1 MAKKYFWLK
10 LKKDFF
16 RDKAIKKLRSIA
28 GGDTYTIIL
37 LKMYLLSLDKGGK
50 IEFEGVEDTFAE
62 ELALELDEDASN
74 VEIVLQ
80 YMEKRKLLEIL
91 SEKEFFMPYVL
102 ENTGSESESA
112 ERVRKLRERNR
123 QKTLQCNGDVTGSND
138 NVRTCN
144 TEIEIEKELDIDTEK
159 EKIESSN
166 ELPCKQSLPASTSD
180 GALYQEVVNLYNQYC
195 TDGVY
200 EYDLN
205 DCIQDV
211 SKMDTKQIENGYKT
225 DTECIQSVSSG
236 KVRDRDRI
244 EIEIGEGESERE
256 NHRFPCEQSSPSST
270 PNKVQYKE
278 IADLYNQYCTSFPK
292 LKSLSDARKKAI
304 KARLNSGYSLC
315 DFKNL
320 FKLAEESD
328 FLKGKNDRNWRATF
342 DWLIKDSNMAK
353 VLDGNYSNSSKKK
366 NNKNNSFCNFEQRDT
381 DYDKLVNSLYGID
394 A

>member
-37 LKMYLLSLDKGGK
+37 LKMYLLSIDSEGK

-123 QKTLQCNGDVTGSND
+123 QKALRCNGDVTASND

-144 TEIEIEKELDIDTEK
+144 TEIEKEIEK
-159 EKIESSN
+159 EKIGSSN
-166 ELPCKQSLPASTSD
+166 ELPCEQSSPSSTPD
-180 GALYQEVVNLYNQYC
+180 RALYQEVVNLYNQC
-195 TDGVY
+195 
-200 EYDLN
+200 
-205 DCIQDV
+205 
-211 SKMDTKQIENGYKT
+211 
-225 DTECIQSVSSG
+225 
-236 KVRDRDRI
+236 
-244 EIEIGEGESERE
+244 
-256 NHRFPCEQSSPSST
+256 
-270 PNKVQYKE
+270 
-278 IADLYNQYCTSFPK
+278 CTSFPR
-292 LKSLSDARKKAI
+292 LKSLSEARKKAI
-304 KARLNSGYSLC
+304 KARMNSGYNLK
-315 DFKNL
+315 DFEKL
-320 FKLAEESD
+320 FKLAEESS
-328 FLKGKNDRNWRATF
+328 FLKGKNDRDWRATF
-342 DWLIKDSNMAK
+342 DWLIKDANMAK
-353 VLDGNYSNSSKKK
+353 VLDGNYSNSIKKK
-366 NNKNNSFCNFEQRDT
+366 ITKNNSFCNFEQRDI
-381 DYDKLVNSLYGID
+381 DYNKLVNNLYGID

>member
-144 TEIEIEKELDIDTEK
+144 TEKEKEKEKELDIDTEK

-166 ELPCKQSLPASTSD
+166 EL
-180 GALYQEVVNLYNQYC
+180 
-195 TDGVY
+195 
-200 EYDLN
+200 
-205 DCIQDV
+205 
-211 SKMDTKQIENGYKT
+211 
-225 DTECIQSVSSG
+225 
-236 KVRDRDRI
+236 
-244 EIEIGEGESERE
+244 
-256 NHRFPCEQSSPSST
+256 PCEQSSPSST

-292 LKSLSDARKKAI
+292 LKSLSEARKKAI
-304 KARLNSGYSLC
+304 KARLNSGYNLE
-315 DFKNL
+315 DFEKL
-320 FKLAEESD
+320 FKLAEESS

-353 VLDGNYSNSSKKK
+353 VLDGNYSNKPGKK
-366 NNKNNSFCNFEQRDT
+366 NNNSFLNFEQRDT
-381 DYDKLVNSLYGID
+381 DYDALVRDYYTQ
-394 A
+394 AF

>member
-144 TEIEIEKELDIDTEK
+144 TEKEKELDIDTEK

-166 ELPCKQSLPASTSD
+166 EL
-180 GALYQEVVNLYNQYC
+180 
-195 TDGVY
+195 
-200 EYDLN
+200 
-205 DCIQDV
+205 
-211 SKMDTKQIENGYKT
+211 
-225 DTECIQSVSSG
+225 
-236 KVRDRDRI
+236 
-244 EIEIGEGESERE
+244 
-256 NHRFPCEQSSPSST
+256 PCEQSSPSST

-292 LKSLSDARKKAI
+292 LKSLSEARKKAI
-304 KARLNSGYSLC
+304 KARLNSGYNLE
-315 DFKNL
+315 DFEKL
-320 FKLAEESD
+320 FKLAEESS

-353 VLDGNYSNSSKKK
+353 VLDGNYSNKPGKK
-366 NNKNNSFCNFEQRDT
+366 NNNSFLNFEQRDT
-381 DYDKLVNSLYGID
+381 DYDALVRDYYTQ
-394 A
+394 AF

>member
-112 ERVRKLRERNR
+112 ERVRKLRERSR
-123 QKTLQCNGDVTGSND
+123 RKTLQCNGDVTGSND

-144 TEIEIEKELDIDTEK
+144 TEIEIEKEKELDIDTEK

-166 ELPCKQSLPASTSD
+166 ELPC
-180 GALYQEVVNLYNQYC
+180 
-195 TDGVY
+195 
-200 EYDLN
+200 
-205 DCIQDV
+205 
-211 SKMDTKQIENGYKT
+211 
-225 DTECIQSVSSG
+225 
-236 KVRDRDRI
+236 
-244 EIEIGEGESERE
+244 
-256 NHRFPCEQSSPSST
+256 EQSSPSST
-270 PNKVQYKE
+270 SNKVQYKE

-292 LKSLSDARKKAI
+292 LKSLSEARKKAI
-304 KARLNSGYSLC
+304 KARLNSGYDLD
-315 DFKNL
+315 DFEKL
-320 FKLAEESD
+320 FKLAEESS

-353 VLDGNYSNSSKKK
+353 VLDGNYSNKPGKK
-366 NNKNNSFCNFEQRDT
+366 NSNSFLNFEQRDT
-381 DYDKLVNSLYGID
+381 DYDALVRDYY
-394 A
+394 AQAF

>member
-1 MAKKYFWLK
+1 MSKKYFWLK

-16 RDKAIKKLRSIA
+16 FFFAIKKLRSIA

-166 ELPCKQSLPASTSD
+166 ELPCEQSSPASTSD
-180 GALYQEVVNLYNQYC
+180 RALYQEVVNLYNQYC
-195 TDGVY
+195 T
-200 EYDLN
+200 
-205 DCIQDV
+205 
-211 SKMDTKQIENGYKT
+211 
-225 DTECIQSVSSG
+225 
-236 KVRDRDRI
+236 
-244 EIEIGEGESERE
+244 
-256 NHRFPCEQSSPSST
+256 
-270 PNKVQYKE
+270 
-278 IADLYNQYCTSFPK
+278 SFPRI
-292 LKSLSDARKKAI
+292 KSLSEARKKAI
-304 KARLNSGYSLC
+304 KARMNSGYNLK
-315 DFKNL
+315 DFEKL
-320 FKLAEESD
+320 FELAEKSS
-328 FLKGKNDRNWRATF
+328 FLKGKNDRDWRATF

-353 VLDGNYSNSSKKK
+353 VLDGNYSDRPGKK
-366 NNKNNSFCNFEQRDT
+366 NGNNNSFFNFEQRDT
-381 DYDKLVNSLYGID
+381 DYDALVRDYYTQ
-394 A
+394 AF

>member
-166 ELPCKQSLPASTSD
+166 ELPC
-180 GALYQEVVNLYNQYC
+180 
-195 TDGVY
+195 
-200 EYDLN
+200 
-205 DCIQDV
+205 
-211 SKMDTKQIENGYKT
+211 
-225 DTECIQSVSSG
+225 
-236 KVRDRDRI
+236 
-244 EIEIGEGESERE
+244 
-256 NHRFPCEQSSPSST
+256 EQSSPSST

-292 LKSLSDARKKAI
+292 LKSLSETRKKAI
-304 KARLNSGYSLC
+304 KARLNSGYNLE
-315 DFKNL
+315 DFEKL
-320 FKLAEESD
+320 FKLAEESS

-353 VLDGNYSNSSKKK
+353 VLDGNYSNKPGKKSS
-366 NNKNNSFCNFEQRDT
+366 NSFLNFEQRDT
-381 DYDKLVNSLYGID
+381 DYDALVRDYYTQ
-394 A
+394 AF

>member
-37 LKMYLLSLDKGGK
+37 LKMYLLSLDNGGK

-123 QKTLQCNGDVTGSND
+123 QKALQCNGDVTGSND

-144 TEIEIEKELDIDTEK
+144 TEIEKEKEKELDIDTEK

-166 ELPCKQSLPASTSD
+166 EL
-180 GALYQEVVNLYNQYC
+180 
-195 TDGVY
+195 
-200 EYDLN
+200 
-205 DCIQDV
+205 
-211 SKMDTKQIENGYKT
+211 
-225 DTECIQSVSSG
+225 
-236 KVRDRDRI
+236 
-244 EIEIGEGESERE
+244 
-256 NHRFPCEQSSPSST
+256 PCEQSSPSST

-292 LKSLSDARKKAI
+292 LKSLSEARKKAI
-304 KARLNSGYSLC
+304 KARLNSGYSLD
-315 DFKNL
+315 DFEKL
-320 FKLAEESD
+320 FKLAEESS

-353 VLDGNYSNSSKKK
+353 VLDGNYSNKPGKKSS
-366 NNKNNSFCNFEQRDT
+366 NSFLNFEQRDT
-381 DYDKLVNSLYGID
+381 DYDALVRDYYTQ
-394 A
+394 AF

>member
-1 MAKKYFWLK
+1 MSKKYFWLK

-112 ERVRKLRERNR
+112 ERVRKLRERNK
-123 QKTLQCNGDVTGSND
+123 QKALQCNGNVTGSND

-144 TEIEIEKELDIDTEK
+144 TEIEKELDIDTEK

-166 ELPCKQSLPASTSD
+166 EL
-180 GALYQEVVNLYNQYC
+180 
-195 TDGVY
+195 
-200 EYDLN
+200 
-205 DCIQDV
+205 
-211 SKMDTKQIENGYKT
+211 
-225 DTECIQSVSSG
+225 
-236 KVRDRDRI
+236 
-244 EIEIGEGESERE
+244 
-256 NHRFPCEQSSPSST
+256 PCEQSSPSST

-292 LKSLSDARKKAI
+292 LKSLSEARKKAI
-304 KARLNSGYSLC
+304 KARLNSGYDL
-315 DFKNL
+315 DNFEKL
-320 FKLAEESD
+320 FKLAEESS

-353 VLDGNYSNSSKKK
+353 VLDGNYSDKPGKK
-366 NNKNNSFCNFEQRDT
+366 NGSSNSFLNFEQRDT
-381 DYDKLVNSLYGID
+381 DYDALVRDYYAQSF
-394 A
+394 

>member
-144 TEIEIEKELDIDTEK
+144 TEIEKEKELDIDTEK

-166 ELPCKQSLPASTSD
+166 ELPC
-180 GALYQEVVNLYNQYC
+180 
-195 TDGVY
+195 
-200 EYDLN
+200 
-205 DCIQDV
+205 
-211 SKMDTKQIENGYKT
+211 
-225 DTECIQSVSSG
+225 
-236 KVRDRDRI
+236 
-244 EIEIGEGESERE
+244 
-256 NHRFPCEQSSPSST
+256 EQSSPSST
-270 PNKVQYKE
+270 PNKAQYKE

-292 LKSLSDARKKAI
+292 LKSLSEARKKAI
-304 KARLNSGYSLC
+304 KARLNSGYNLE
-315 DFKNL
+315 DFEKL
-320 FKLAEESD
+320 FKLAEESS

-353 VLDGNYSNSSKKK
+353 VLDGNYSNKPGKK
-366 NNKNNSFCNFEQRDT
+366 NNNSFLNFEQRDT
-381 DYDKLVNSLYGID
+381 DYDALVRDYYTQ
-394 A
+394 AF

>member
-112 ERVRKLRERNR
+112 ERVRKLRERNK
-123 QKTLQCNGDVTGSND
+123 QKALQCNGNVTGSND

-144 TEIEIEKELDIDTEK
+144 TEIEKELDIDTEK

-166 ELPCKQSLPASTSD
+166 EL
-180 GALYQEVVNLYNQYC
+180 
-195 TDGVY
+195 
-200 EYDLN
+200 
-205 DCIQDV
+205 
-211 SKMDTKQIENGYKT
+211 
-225 DTECIQSVSSG
+225 
-236 KVRDRDRI
+236 
-244 EIEIGEGESERE
+244 
-256 NHRFPCEQSSPSST
+256 PCEQSSPSST

-292 LKSLSDARKKAI
+292 LKSLSEARKKAI
-304 KARLNSGYSLC
+304 KARLNSGYDL
-315 DFKNL
+315 DNFEKL
-320 FKLAEESD
+320 FKLAEESS

-353 VLDGNYSNSSKKK
+353 VLDGNYSDKPGKK
-366 NNKNNSFCNFEQRDT
+366 NGSSNSFLNFEQRDT
-381 DYDKLVNSLYGID
+381 DYDALVRDYYAQSF
-394 A
+394 

>member
-37 LKMYLLSLDKGGK
+37 LKMYLLSLDSGGK

-112 ERVRKLRERNR
+112 ERVRKLRERNK
-123 QKTLQCNGDVTGSND
+123 QKALQCNGNVTGSND

-166 ELPCKQSLPASTSD
+166 ELPC
-180 GALYQEVVNLYNQYC
+180 
-195 TDGVY
+195 
-200 EYDLN
+200 
-205 DCIQDV
+205 
-211 SKMDTKQIENGYKT
+211 
-225 DTECIQSVSSG
+225 
-236 KVRDRDRI
+236 
-244 EIEIGEGESERE
+244 
-256 NHRFPCEQSSPSST
+256 EQSSPSST
-270 PNKVQYKE
+270 PDKVHYQE
-278 IADLYNQYCTSFPK
+278 IADLYNQYCTSFPRI
-292 LKSLSDARKKAI
+292 KSLSEARKKAI
-304 KARLNSGYSLC
+304 KARLNSGYSLG
-315 DFKNL
+315 DFEKL
-320 FKLAEESD
+320 FNLAEESS

-342 DWLIKDSNMAK
+342 D
-353 VLDGNYSNSSKKK
+353 
-366 NNKNNSFCNFEQRDT
+366 
-381 DYDKLVNSLYGID
+381 
-394 A
+394 

>member
-37 LKMYLLSLDKGGK
+37 LKMYLLSLDSGGK

-112 ERVRKLRERNR
+112 ERVRKLRERNK
-123 QKTLQCNGDVTGSND
+123 QKALQCNGNVTGSND

-166 ELPCKQSLPASTSD
+166 ELPC
-180 GALYQEVVNLYNQYC
+180 
-195 TDGVY
+195 
-200 EYDLN
+200 
-205 DCIQDV
+205 
-211 SKMDTKQIENGYKT
+211 
-225 DTECIQSVSSG
+225 
-236 KVRDRDRI
+236 
-244 EIEIGEGESERE
+244 
-256 NHRFPCEQSSPSST
+256 EQSSPSST

-292 LKSLSDARKKAI
+292 LKSLSEARKKAI
-304 KARLNSGYSLC
+304 KARLNSGYNLD
-315 DFKNL
+315 DFEKL
-320 FKLAEESD
+320 FKLAEESS
-328 FLKGKNDRNWRATF
+328 FLKGKNDRNWSATF

-353 VLDGNYSNSSKKK
+353 VLDGNYSDKPGKK
-366 NNKNNSFCNFEQRDT
+366 NGSNNSFFNFEQRDT
-381 DYDKLVNSLYGID
+381 DYDALVRDYYTQ
-394 A
+394 AF

>member
-50 IEFEGVEDTFAE
+50 IEFESVEDTFAE

-166 ELPCKQSLPASTSD
+166 ELPC
-180 GALYQEVVNLYNQYC
+180 
-195 TDGVY
+195 
-200 EYDLN
+200 
-205 DCIQDV
+205 
-211 SKMDTKQIENGYKT
+211 
-225 DTECIQSVSSG
+225 
-236 KVRDRDRI
+236 
-244 EIEIGEGESERE
+244 
-256 NHRFPCEQSSPSST
+256 EQSSPSST

-292 LKSLSDARKKAI
+292 LKSLSETRKKAI
-304 KARLNSGYSLC
+304 KARLNSGYNLE
-315 DFKNL
+315 DFEKL
-320 FKLAEESD
+320 FKLAEESS
-328 FLKGKNDRNWRATF
+328 FLRGKNDRNWRATF

-353 VLDGNYSNSSKKK
+353 VLDGNYSNKPGKK
-366 NNKNNSFCNFEQRDT
+366 NGNNNSFLNFEQRDT
-381 DYDKLVNSLYGID
+381 DYDALVRDYY
-394 A
+394 AQAF

>member
-112 ERVRKLRERNR
+112 ERVRKLRERNK
-123 QKTLQCNGDVTGSND
+123 QKALQCNGNVTGSND

-144 TEIEIEKELDIDTEK
+144 TEIEIEKEKELDIDTEK

-166 ELPCKQSLPASTSD
+166 ELPC
-180 GALYQEVVNLYNQYC
+180 
-195 TDGVY
+195 
-200 EYDLN
+200 
-205 DCIQDV
+205 
-211 SKMDTKQIENGYKT
+211 
-225 DTECIQSVSSG
+225 
-236 KVRDRDRI
+236 
-244 EIEIGEGESERE
+244 
-256 NHRFPCEQSSPSST
+256 EQSSPSST
-270 PNKVQYKE
+270 SNKVQYKE

-292 LKSLSDARKKAI
+292 LKSLSEARKKAI
-304 KARLNSGYSLC
+304 KARLNSGYDLD
-315 DFKNL
+315 DFEKL
-320 FKLAEESD
+320 FKLAEESS

-353 VLDGNYSNSSKKK
+353 VLDGNYSNKPGKK
-366 NNKNNSFCNFEQRDT
+366 NSNSFLNFEQRDT
-381 DYDKLVNSLYGID
+381 DYDALVRDYYTQ
-394 A
+394 AF

>member
-144 TEIEIEKELDIDTEK
+144 TEIEKEKELDIDTEK

-166 ELPCKQSLPASTSD
+166 ELPCKQSLPASTS
-180 GALYQEVVNLYNQYC
+180 
-195 TDGVY
+195 
-200 EYDLN
+200 
-205 DCIQDV
+205 
-211 SKMDTKQIENGYKT
+211 
-225 DTECIQSVSSG
+225 
-236 KVRDRDRI
+236 
-244 EIEIGEGESERE
+244 
-256 NHRFPCEQSSPSST
+256 
-270 PNKVQYKE
+270 NKVQYKE
-278 IADLYNQYCTSFPK
+278 IADLYNQYSTSFPK
-292 LKSLSDARKKAI
+292 LKSLSEARK
-304 KARLNSGYSLC
+304 
-315 DFKNL
+315 
-320 FKLAEESD
+320 
-328 FLKGKNDRNWRATF
+328 
-342 DWLIKDSNMAK
+342 
-353 VLDGNYSNSSKKK
+353 
-366 NNKNNSFCNFEQRDT
+366 
-381 DYDKLVNSLYGID
+381 
-394 A
+394 

>member
-1 MAKKYFWLK
+1 MSKKYFWLK

-37 LKMYLLSLDKGGK
+37 LKMYLLSLDNGGK

-166 ELPCKQSLPASTSD
+166 ELPC
-180 GALYQEVVNLYNQYC
+180 
-195 TDGVY
+195 
-200 EYDLN
+200 
-205 DCIQDV
+205 
-211 SKMDTKQIENGYKT
+211 
-225 DTECIQSVSSG
+225 
-236 KVRDRDRI
+236 
-244 EIEIGEGESERE
+244 
-256 NHRFPCEQSSPSST
+256 EQSSPSST
-270 PNKVQYKE
+270 SNKVQYKE

-292 LKSLSDARKKAI
+292 LKSLSETRKKAI
-304 KARLNSGYSLC
+304 KARLNSGYNLE
-315 DFKNL
+315 DFEKL
-320 FKLAEESD
+320 FKLAEESS
-328 FLKGKNDRNWRATF
+328 FLRGKNDRNWRATF

-353 VLDGNYSNSSKKK
+353 VLDGNYSNKPRKK
-366 NNKNNSFCNFEQRDT
+366 NGNNNSFLNFEQRDT
-381 DYDKLVNSLYGID
+381 DYDALVRDYYTQ
-394 A
+394 AF